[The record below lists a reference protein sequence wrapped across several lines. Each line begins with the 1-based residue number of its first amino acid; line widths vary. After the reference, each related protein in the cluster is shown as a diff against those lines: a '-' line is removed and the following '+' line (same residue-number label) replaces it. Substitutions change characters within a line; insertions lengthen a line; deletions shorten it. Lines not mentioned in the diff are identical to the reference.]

1 MPQVAYF
8 FTVLRPTTAESHRS
22 QGSAVMDS
30 QGLCLKLVE
39 TISSC
44 LKGSPDQSHFIFEI
58 NVGKRRIRHNT
69 STLKLNESFPDQL
82 KIDWRFKFRIV
93 LCRIRL
99 FPSMIQKWHRLGL
112 NYTLFLIRNEHFNY
126 AFTINITMSLRIHYQ

>member
-1 MPQVAYF
+1 MKTFFKFHTAATCLKTLPTFFSFLHTSPFLTIKFLCATSCLI
-8 FTVLRPTTAESHRS
+8 FTVLRPAESHRS

-69 STLKLNESFPDQL
+69 SALKLNESRSTQNRL
-82 KIDWRFKFRIV
+82 KIQIQNR
-93 LCRIRL
+93 
-99 FPSMIQKWHRLGL
+99 SMSDP
-112 NYTLFLIRNEHFNY
+112 TLSVNDSKM
-126 AFTINITMSLRIHYQ
+126 T